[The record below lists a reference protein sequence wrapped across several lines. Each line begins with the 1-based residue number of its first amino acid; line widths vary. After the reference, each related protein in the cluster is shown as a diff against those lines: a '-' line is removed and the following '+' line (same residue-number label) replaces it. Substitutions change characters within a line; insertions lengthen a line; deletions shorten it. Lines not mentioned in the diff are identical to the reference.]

1 MGLDAVIKIAVLI
14 YEVHASNM
22 SSTVQKE
29 VSVPS
34 HTADVPGRCET
45 NLSYYP
51 NITLNS
57 TDHGFRVLQHQTKY
71 SKQTRMRLENKCDL
85 PFM

>member
-1 MGLDAVIKIAVLI
+1 MGLDPVTKIAVLI
-14 YEVHASNM
+14 YEAHASNM

-29 VSVPS
+29 GIILS
-34 HTADVPGRCET
+34 HIADVPGRFET

-57 TDHGFRVLQHQTKY
+57 TDHGFSILQHQIK
-71 SKQTRMRLENKCDL
+71 
-85 PFM
+85 